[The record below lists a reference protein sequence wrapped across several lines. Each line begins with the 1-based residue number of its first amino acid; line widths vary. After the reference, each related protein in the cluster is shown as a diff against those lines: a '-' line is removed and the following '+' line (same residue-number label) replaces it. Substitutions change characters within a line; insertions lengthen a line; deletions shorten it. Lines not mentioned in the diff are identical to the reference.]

1 MKKEIEKIIKDREKQ
16 EKIYNYFLLLKEWSE
31 KINLI
36 SRRDIENN
44 FLNLLNISVFT
55 FEKTKKYKKIVD
67 FGSGAGFPSIPGKIL
82 DKERELVLVEP
93 GKRAEF
99 LNAVKE
105 KLSLKNVEIEK
116 KDFNGFFKKKREN
129 LFDIGIS
136 WGIRDKISLLKTG
149 RNFVSIGYV
158 FITGPN
164 EIKKMRG
171 NILDYK
177 ITAEKIEGKAL
188 LSLVF
193 ARKFHVEH

>member
-1 MKKEIEKIIKDREKQ
+1 MKKEIEKIIKDKEKQ
-16 EKIYNYFLLLKEWSE
+16 EKIYDYFLLLKEWSE
-31 KINLI
+31 NINLI
-36 SRRDIENN
+36 SRREIEKN

-55 FEKTKKYKKIVD
+55 FERTKEYKKIVD

-82 DKERELVLVEP
+82 DEERELVLVEP

-99 LNAVKE
+99 LEAVKE
-105 KLSLKNVEIEK
+105 KLCLENIKIEK
-116 KDFNGFFKKKREN
+116 KDFAGFFKKKRKT

-149 RNFVSIGYV
+149 ENFVSIGYV

-164 EIKKMRG
+164 EIKKMREKKM
-171 NILDYK
+171 NYK
-177 ITAEKIEGKAL
+177 ITAEKINGKTL